1 MTPKITTEYTLPMIE
16 LARIPV
22 LTRSIFFAPTF
33 CPAYVAI
40 VEPSASNGQPQNM
53 EILPAA
59 VTEATA
65 VEPRPLTA
73 VCKITLPIA
82 VIEYCRPIGIHM
94 LHRLIT

>member
-1 MTPKITTEYTLPMIE
+1 MIE

-22 LTRSIFFAPTF
+22 LTRSSFLAPTF

-40 VEPSASNGQPQNM
+40 VEPSASNGQQQNM
-53 EILPAA
+53 EIFPAA

-73 VCKITLPIA
+73 VCRMTLPIA
-82 VIEYCRPIGIHM
+82 VMEYCSPIGIPM
-94 LHRLIT
+94 LHRLMT